1 MGYLNN
7 WYKSPAFFQDFA
19 EHETAVCGAV
29 RKNRVKF
36 PKSFI
41 TEEFRL
47 GKTIFLKNGNLLALR
62 LLDQK
67 DVCFLS
73 KIHKLQLTQTRKTD
87 REGNALQKQ
96 KLVKDSTTNK
106 KTCFLFQKKSQQGKL
121 P

>member
-41 TEEFRL
+41 TEEFQL
-47 GKTIFLKNGNLLALR
+47 GKTISLKNGNLLALR

-67 DVCFLS
+67 YTNYSLP
-73 KIHKLQLTQTRKTD
+73 
-87 REGNALQKQ
+87 KQ
-96 KLVKDSTTNK
+96 EKQIVKEMPCKNRS
-106 KTCFLFQKKSQQGKL
+106 L
-121 P
+121 